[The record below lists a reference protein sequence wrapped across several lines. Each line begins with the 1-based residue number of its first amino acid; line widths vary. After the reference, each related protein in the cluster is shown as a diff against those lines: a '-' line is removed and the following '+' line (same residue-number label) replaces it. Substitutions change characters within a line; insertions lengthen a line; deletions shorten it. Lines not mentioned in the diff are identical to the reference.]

1 MEANTKRLD
10 ATARFGPASLTASLR
25 SMQFAGSVEP
35 RSQMGFAH
43 NASFSSRN
51 PAKFGRLISCG
62 ESKMEQPMIT
72 PPKDRLEIVLMA
84 DQAAPIH
91 LWVQSTVELAR
102 RIEFD
107 KEKSVRVI
115 GGVALFLI
123 LMLYFFRGA
132 TAMLLLLGLM
142 VIFPLKLVGMAGYF
156 RGT

>member
-1 MEANTKRLD
+1 
-10 ATARFGPASLTASLR
+10 
-25 SMQFAGSVEP
+25 
-35 RSQMGFAH
+35 
-43 NASFSSRN
+43 
-51 PAKFGRLISCG
+51 
-62 ESKMEQPMIT
+62 MIT
-72 PPKDRLEIVLMA
+72 PPKDRLEIVFMA

-91 LWVQSTVELAR
+91 LWVQSTVEFAR